1 MSLEDRR
8 DCSYAA
14 ANQEI
19 ARIADYH
26 QKLERGKEG
35 FYPVSEGS
43 WPCWHLDCRC
53 MGFKL

>member
-19 ARIADYH
+19 ARIAGYH

-35 FYPVSEGS
+35 FYTESQRDHGLADILISDV
-43 WPCWHLDCRC
+43 
-53 MGFKL
+53 